1 MGIWQLSNVPKTNLL
16 VLRMDHALKKQ
27 NVVIFFKIVQI
38 MKMNWIVV
46 SKSVNVIWRKK
57 ILNSR
62 KRKCNL
68 FFTQLAWHQ
77 TIYAEMVQLALFQ
90 TKFVMELWIVKI
102 AQMNSTVVSLFLIC
116 TIEYI
121 MFYSKFGFLSIF
133 HISSGL

>member
-1 MGIWQLSNVPKTNLL
+1 MEIWQLSNVPKTNLL
-16 VLRMDHALKKQ
+16 VLRMDHASKKQ

-57 ILNSR
+57 ILNLR

-116 TIEYI
+116 TIALI
-121 MFYSKFGFLSIF
+121 MFYLQFGFLSIF
-133 HISSGL
+133 YISSGL